1 MTEAEPSNNKVDLV
15 HWTRA
20 LEECLRGTDIALL
33 QVQLPG
39 LSLRLQRDPAGQAS
53 ARAPQHKAAL
63 ATAAQVP
70 SAAPACLPP
79 APCQVRAGSVGVVR
93 LCHPLHAQPLAHTGQ
108 AVGLGQALAL
118 LQIGAVML
126 PVLAPCAGRVG
137 RVLVQD
143 GQLVGYGAVL
153 LEIETEREQER
164 PHAD

>member
-1 MTEAEPSNNKVDLV
+1 MTGAAPSNDKADLV

-20 LEECLRGTDIALL
+20 LEKCLRGTDIALL

-39 LSLRLQRDPAGQAS
+39 LSLRLQRDPAGQVSAKAS
-53 ARAPQHKAAL
+53 QHKAAV
-63 ATAAQVP
+63 ATAVRVP
-70 SAAPACLPP
+70 SVTPACLPP
-79 APCQVRAGSVGVVR
+79 APCQVRAGSVGVLR
-93 LCHPLHAQPLAHTGQ
+93 LGHPLHAQPLARTGQ

-143 GQLVGYGAVL
+143 GQLVGYGTVL